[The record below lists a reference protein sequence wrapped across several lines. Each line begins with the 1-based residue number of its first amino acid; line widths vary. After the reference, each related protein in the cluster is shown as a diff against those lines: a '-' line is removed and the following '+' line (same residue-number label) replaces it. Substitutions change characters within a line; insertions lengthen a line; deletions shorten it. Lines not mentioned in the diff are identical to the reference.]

1 MPSLCRGRSALLL
14 WTALHFSA
22 CFLSAQNFTRHEAAL
37 GLQSQTSSL
46 YVELAPASIPDYFG
60 PRHIFPGP
68 VGRYTFNLS
77 PSLAL
82 EGSIGYLPGFQTSFG
97 VDNGHE
103 LLALA
108 GVKAGWRG
116 RRLGLY
122 GKLQPGVASFSPGL
136 NVTTAFGQPPD
147 YQRRTSFALDDG
159 AALEFYP
166 SARTILRFDVSQTL
180 LAEYDQVLA
189 RTSNFIDLHE
199 GHVAEHLG
207 LAFTI
212 AHRFGRLQQQ
222 QIEPVPARRPFDI
235 GGLYALQ
242 QREHLSLAQMQPGS
256 GAGAFLS
263 WNFSRFVSLDSTAF
277 YEPKKDGFIFPQD
290 GGTTT
295 GLLAGLKAGIRRDH
309 MGYFAALRPGMIQF
323 SRTSDRVVSGAD
335 YWEKTTDFALDA
347 GGILEVYPSRH
358 TLLRAEAG
366 NDFIHYHEAHI
377 LIEPSTDTFYAPV
390 RRSSILLLFG
400 GGFRF

>member
-1 MPSLCRGRSALLL
+1 MCRGCSALLV
-14 WTALHFSA
+14 WTVLLSSSSLLA
-22 CFLSAQNFTRHEAAL
+22 SAQTFTSQEAGL

-46 YVELAPASIPDYFG
+46 YVDLAPASIPDYLG

-82 EGSIGYLPGFQTSFG
+82 EGSVSYLPGFQTSFG

-103 LLALA
+103 TLALA

-116 RRLGLY
+116 RRFGLY
-122 GKLQPGVASFSPGL
+122 GKLEPGIASFSPGL
-136 NVTTAFGQPPD
+136 NVNIAPGPPD
-147 YQRRTSFALDDG
+147 NQRRTNFALDYG
-159 AALEFYP
+159 TALEYYP

-180 LAEYDQVLA
+180 LAEYDQVLE
-189 RTSNFIDLHE
+189 RTPTFIDLHE

-212 AHRFGRLQQQ
+212 AHRFGPLRR
-222 QIEPVPARRPFDI
+222 ETESVPARRPI
-235 GGLYALQ
+235 SAGVLYALQ
-242 QREHLSLAQMQPGS
+242 QREHLSFAQMVPGS
-256 GAGAFLS
+256 GIGAWAS
-263 WNFSRFVSLDSTAF
+263 WNFSRYLALDSTAF

-295 GLLAGLKAGIRRDH
+295 GILAGLKAGIRRDH
-309 MGYFAALRPGMIQF
+309 MGYFAAVRPGVIQF
-323 SRTSDRVVSGAD
+323 SRTSDRVVQGSD
-335 YWEKTTDFALDA
+335 YWEKTTDFAIDG

-358 TLLRAEAG
+358 TIFRAEAG

-377 LIEPSTDTFYAPV
+377 LIEPSTETFYAPA

-400 GGFRF
+400 AGLRF